1 MTDTNTSTTADTS
14 PETMS
19 ADDAKAFF
27 AQAQAKVT
35 EAIHAAID
43 AAKENPKTTA
53 AIATGAAA
61 AIGAAAYGITKLR
74 EDEPK
79 GGAKKK

>member
-1 MTDTNTSTTADTS
+1 MAETTQDT

-19 ADDAKAFF
+19 ADDAKTFF

-35 EAIHAAID
+35 EAVGAAID
-43 AAKENPKTTA
+43 AVKENPKAAA

-61 AIGAAAYGITKLR
+61 AVGAAAYGVTKLR
-74 EDEPK
+74 ESGETEHK
-79 GGAKKK
+79 GGHAAKK